1 MNYFPARLP
10 SVLHGDDVAGRDD
23 SAERREVAARKAAR
37 AARLPGAADRAEG
50 LRRPAVP
57 GLHPAVSGVGSRGQD
72 DAQRGPETR
81 LAQAEAATP
90 PAGTTPSYLHHT
102 SLPLYTFRLL
112 KSKYSNRD
120 GPDHCSEKRSS
131 HYQ

>member
-1 MNYFPARLP
+1 MYYIPARLP

-23 SAERREVAARKAAR
+23 SAERREVAARQAAR
-37 AARLPGAADRAEG
+37 AARLPGAADCAEG
-50 LRRPAVP
+50 VRRPAVP
-57 GLHPAVSGVGSRGQD
+57 GLHPPVSGVGSRRQD

-90 PAGTTPSYLHHT
+90 PAGTTPPPNT
-102 SLPLYTFRLL
+102 TPAFLYTFRLL
-112 KSKYSNRD
+112 KSKYSNHD
-120 GPDHCSEKRSS
+120 GPDHCSEIRSS

>member
-1 MNYFPARLP
+1 MNYIPARLP

-23 SAERREVAARKAAR
+23 SAERREVAARQAAR
-37 AARLPGAADRAEG
+37 AARLPGAADGAEG
-50 LRRPAVP
+50 VRRPAVP
-57 GLHPAVSGVGSRGQD
+57 GLHPPVSGVGPRGQD

-90 PAGTTPSYLHHT
+90 PAGTTPPPST
-102 SLPLYTFRLL
+102 TPAFLYTFRLL